1 MDVNTIIPLVI
12 TCFVSLVIVIFF
24 AKSNLHLYMK
34 IVAIIFV
41 IALACSFLAFFIGV
55 HDGRS
60 SSDIFGL
67 IINVMVAAGTCG
79 ATIFAA
85 ISSLPPKEVGR
96 GAIFFFQNGI
106 RVDIENRGK
115 VGFSYDYESGILLLL
130 KHNNNYTSID
140 SLIFKRLFNNNK
152 RNLFIQP
159 GEKCSFFYSYKNHHI
174 MDDSAYI
181 SCMIDV
187 LTQNNI
193 NINDMFDN
201 NVRYM
206 LENNEEINKYTL
218 KDIFSKV
225 NGTFFVST
233 DNGTIISLK
242 VEKRLDES
250 YPTSLDPK

>member
-1 MDVNTIIPLVI
+1 
-12 TCFVSLVIVIFF
+12 
-24 AKSNLHLYMK
+24 
-34 IVAIIFV
+34 
-41 IALACSFLAFFIGV
+41 
-55 HDGRS
+55 
-60 SSDIFGL
+60 
-67 IINVMVAAGTCG
+67 
-79 ATIFAA
+79 
-85 ISSLPPKEVGR
+85 
-96 GAIFFFQNGI
+96 
-106 RVDIENRGK
+106 
-115 VGFSYDYESGILLLL
+115 
-130 KHNNNYTSID
+130 
-140 SLIFKRLFNNNK
+140 
-152 RNLFIQP
+152 
-159 GEKCSFFYSYKNHHI
+159 